1 MLVSVLIGTYLD
13 TACSQ
18 RSGNTECQNDSAIEE
33 VFIRVE
39 SCAFNVGFLHCNWH
53 INVQRD
59 NINFFQNLHLLSF
72 DYQCVVK
79 VIALYKPA
87 DINQWNPI
95 SSLILS
101 HQIIQKLGL

>member
-1 MLVSVLIGTYLD
+1 MLVSAFTGTWID
-13 TACSQ
+13 TAYCRQ
-18 RSGNTECQNDSAIEE
+18 SGNTECQNDSAIEE

-59 NINFFQNLHLLSF
+59 NINFFRNLCLLSS
-72 DYQCVVK
+72 DYQCVEK
-79 VIALYKPA
+79 VVALYKPV
-87 DINQWNPI
+87 DINQSNHI
-95 SSLILS
+95 FSLILS